1 MSNLREII
9 RKKLKEISATNQG
22 GASFSAG
29 SGETYATPFAFSKSS
44 EPPKYYYKLGY
55 KPVPN
60 KIKGSG
66 LQVKKLF
73 EETDEEIID
82 ETELNEAPPSE
93 DITTIGTNLKK
104 TSPELKKFEDTLTNI
119 SKIELEEEDEILE
132 EKKEKTDVEKF
143 QETRLNEFDQ
153 IQNELN
159 SLISN
164 AKNQTIEY
172 YTSNPG
178 QFSIYKPTSMALEY
192 IKKAKELLSK

>member
-9 RKKLKEISATNQG
+9 RKKLKEMSATNQG

-44 EPPKYYYKLGY
+44 KPPKYYYKLGY

-73 EETDEEIID
+73 EEE
-82 ETELNEAPPSE
+82 
-93 DITTIGTNLKK
+93 
-104 TSPELKKFEDTLTNI
+104 
-119 SKIELEEEDEILE
+119 
-132 EKKEKTDVEKF
+132 KEKTDVKKF
-143 QETRLNEFDQ
+143 QEARLNEFDE

-172 YTSNPG
+172 YTANPG

>member
-1 MSNLREII
+1 MSNLKEII
-9 RKKLKEISATNQG
+9 RKKLKEMSATNQG

-29 SGETYATPFAFSKSS
+29 SGETYATPFAFSKTSK
-44 EPPKYYYKLGY
+44 PPKYYYKLGY
-55 KPVPN
+55 KPVSN

-66 LQVKKLF
+66 LQVKKLW
-73 EETDEEIID
+73 
-82 ETELNEAPPSE
+82 
-93 DITTIGTNLKK
+93 
-104 TSPELKKFEDTLTNI
+104 
-119 SKIELEEEDEILE
+119 EEE
-132 EKKEKTDVEKF
+132 KEKTDVKKF
-143 QETRLNEFDQ
+143 QEARLNEFDE

>member
-1 MSNLREII
+1 MSNLKEII

-22 GASFSAG
+22 GSSFSAG
-29 SGETYATPFAFSKSS
+29 SGETYATPFAFSKTSK
-44 EPPKYYYKLGY
+44 PPKYYYKLGY

-60 KIKGSG
+60 KIKGSS
-66 LQVKKLF
+66 LQVKQLW
-73 EETDEEIID
+73 
-82 ETELNEAPPSE
+82 
-93 DITTIGTNLKK
+93 
-104 TSPELKKFEDTLTNI
+104 
-119 SKIELEEEDEILE
+119 EEE
-132 EKKEKTDVEKF
+132 KEKTDVKKF
-143 QETRLNEFDQ
+143 QEARLNEFDE

-172 YTSNPG
+172 YTANPG

>member
-44 EPPKYYYKLGY
+44 KPPKYYYKLGY

-73 EETDEEIID
+73 EEE
-82 ETELNEAPPSE
+82 
-93 DITTIGTNLKK
+93 
-104 TSPELKKFEDTLTNI
+104 
-119 SKIELEEEDEILE
+119 
-132 EKKEKTDVEKF
+132 KEKTDVKKF
-143 QETRLNEFDQ
+143 QEARLDEFDQ

-172 YTSNPG
+172 YTANPG

>member
-1 MSNLREII
+1 MSNLKEII
-9 RKKLKEISATNQG
+9 RKKLKEMSATNQG

-29 SGETYATPFAFSKSS
+29 SGETYATPFAFSKTSK
-44 EPPKYYYKLGY
+44 PPKYYYKLGY
-55 KPVPN
+55 KPVPK

-73 EETDEEIID
+73 EEE
-82 ETELNEAPPSE
+82 
-93 DITTIGTNLKK
+93 
-104 TSPELKKFEDTLTNI
+104 
-119 SKIELEEEDEILE
+119 
-132 EKKEKTDVEKF
+132 KEKTDVKKF
-143 QETRLNEFDQ
+143 QEARLNEFDQ

-172 YTSNPG
+172 YTANPG

>member
-1 MSNLREII
+1 MSNLKEII
-9 RKKLKEISATNQG
+9 RKKLKEMSATNQG

-44 EPPKYYYKLGY
+44 KPPKYYYKLGY

-73 EETDEEIID
+73 EEEE
-82 ETELNEAPPSE
+82 
-93 DITTIGTNLKK
+93 
-104 TSPELKKFEDTLTNI
+104 
-119 SKIELEEEDEILE
+119 
-132 EKKEKTDVEKF
+132 EKTDVKKF
-143 QETRLNEFDQ
+143 QEARLDEFDQ

-172 YTSNPG
+172 YTANPG

>member
-1 MSNLREII
+1 MSNLKEII
-9 RKKLKEISATNQG
+9 RKKLKEMSATNQG

-29 SGETYATPFAFSKSS
+29 SGETYATPFAFSKTTK
-44 EPPKYYYKLGY
+44 PPKYYYKLGY

-60 KIKGSG
+60 KIKGSS
-66 LQVKKLF
+66 LQVKQLW
-73 EETDEEIID
+73 
-82 ETELNEAPPSE
+82 
-93 DITTIGTNLKK
+93 
-104 TSPELKKFEDTLTNI
+104 
-119 SKIELEEEDEILE
+119 EEE
-132 EKKEKTDVEKF
+132 KEKTDVEKF
-143 QETRLNEFDQ
+143 QEARLNEFDQ

>member
-1 MSNLREII
+1 MSNLKEII
-9 RKKLKEISATNQG
+9 RKKLKEMSATNQG

-29 SGETYATPFAFSKSS
+29 SGETYATPFAFSKTSK
-44 EPPKYYYKLGY
+44 PPKYYYKLGY

-73 EETDEEIID
+73 EEE
-82 ETELNEAPPSE
+82 
-93 DITTIGTNLKK
+93 
-104 TSPELKKFEDTLTNI
+104 
-119 SKIELEEEDEILE
+119 
-132 EKKEKTDVEKF
+132 KEKTDVKKF
-143 QETRLNEFDQ
+143 QEARLNEFDE

-172 YTSNPG
+172 YISNPG

>member
-1 MSNLREII
+1 MSNLKEII
-9 RKKLKEISATNQG
+9 RKKLKEMSATNQG
-22 GASFSAG
+22 DSSFSAG
-29 SGETYATPFAFSKSS
+29 SGETYATPFAVSKTSK
-44 EPPKYYYKLGY
+44 PPKYYYKLGY

-60 KIKGSG
+60 KIKGSS
-66 LQVKKLF
+66 LQVKQLW
-73 EETDEEIID
+73 
-82 ETELNEAPPSE
+82 
-93 DITTIGTNLKK
+93 
-104 TSPELKKFEDTLTNI
+104 
-119 SKIELEEEDEILE
+119 EEE
-132 EKKEKTDVEKF
+132 KEKTDVEKF
-143 QETRLNEFDQ
+143 QEARLNEFDQ

>member
-44 EPPKYYYKLGY
+44 KPPKYYYKLGY

-60 KIKGSG
+60 KIKGSS

-73 EETDEEIID
+73 EEE
-82 ETELNEAPPSE
+82 
-93 DITTIGTNLKK
+93 
-104 TSPELKKFEDTLTNI
+104 
-119 SKIELEEEDEILE
+119 
-132 EKKEKTDVEKF
+132 KEKTDVKKF
-143 QETRLNEFDQ
+143 QEARLNEFDE

-172 YTSNPG
+172 YTANPG

>member
-29 SGETYATPFAFSKSS
+29 SGEIYATPFAFSKSS
-44 EPPKYYYKLGY
+44 KPPKYYYKLGY

-73 EETDEEIID
+73 EEE
-82 ETELNEAPPSE
+82 
-93 DITTIGTNLKK
+93 
-104 TSPELKKFEDTLTNI
+104 
-119 SKIELEEEDEILE
+119 
-132 EKKEKTDVEKF
+132 KEKTDVKKF
-143 QETRLNEFDQ
+143 QEARLNEFDE

-172 YTSNPG
+172 YTANPG

>member
-1 MSNLREII
+1 MSNLKEII

-29 SGETYATPFAFSKSS
+29 SGETYATPFAFSKTSK
-44 EPPKYYYKLGY
+44 PPKYYYKLGY
-55 KPVPN
+55 KPVPK

-66 LQVKKLF
+66 LKVKQLW
-73 EETDEEIID
+73 
-82 ETELNEAPPSE
+82 
-93 DITTIGTNLKK
+93 
-104 TSPELKKFEDTLTNI
+104 
-119 SKIELEEEDEILE
+119 EEE
-132 EKKEKTDVEKF
+132 KEKTDVKKF
-143 QETRLNEFDQ
+143 QEARLNEFDE

>member
-1 MSNLREII
+1 MSNLKEII
-9 RKKLKEISATNQG
+9 RKKLKEMSATNQG

-29 SGETYATPFAFSKSS
+29 SGETYATPFAFSKTTK
-44 EPPKYYYKLGY
+44 PPKYYYKLGY
-55 KPVPN
+55 KPVPK
-60 KIKGSG
+60 KIKGSS
-66 LQVKKLF
+66 LQVKQLW
-73 EETDEEIID
+73 
-82 ETELNEAPPSE
+82 
-93 DITTIGTNLKK
+93 
-104 TSPELKKFEDTLTNI
+104 
-119 SKIELEEEDEILE
+119 EEE
-132 EKKEKTDVEKF
+132 KEKTDVEKF
-143 QETRLNEFDQ
+143 QEARLNEFDQ

>member
-1 MSNLREII
+1 MSNLKEII

-44 EPPKYYYKLGY
+44 KPPKYYYKLGY

-73 EETDEEIID
+73 EEEE
-82 ETELNEAPPSE
+82 
-93 DITTIGTNLKK
+93 
-104 TSPELKKFEDTLTNI
+104 
-119 SKIELEEEDEILE
+119 
-132 EKKEKTDVEKF
+132 EKTDVKKF
-143 QETRLNEFDQ
+143 QEARLDEFDQ

-172 YTSNPG
+172 YTANPG

>member
-44 EPPKYYYKLGY
+44 KPPKYYYKLGY

-73 EETDEEIID
+73 EEE
-82 ETELNEAPPSE
+82 
-93 DITTIGTNLKK
+93 
-104 TSPELKKFEDTLTNI
+104 
-119 SKIELEEEDEILE
+119 
-132 EKKEKTDVEKF
+132 KEKTDVKKF
-143 QETRLNEFDQ
+143 QEARLNEFDE

-172 YTSNPG
+172 YTANPG

>member
-1 MSNLREII
+1 MSNLKEII
-9 RKKLKEISATNQG
+9 RKKLKEMSATNQG
-22 GASFSAG
+22 GSSFSAG
-29 SGETYATPFAFSKSS
+29 SGETYTTPFAFSKTSK
-44 EPPKYYYKLGY
+44 PPKYYYKLGY

-60 KIKGSG
+60 KIKGSS
-66 LQVKKLF
+66 LQVKQLW
-73 EETDEEIID
+73 
-82 ETELNEAPPSE
+82 
-93 DITTIGTNLKK
+93 
-104 TSPELKKFEDTLTNI
+104 
-119 SKIELEEEDEILE
+119 EEE
-132 EKKEKTDVEKF
+132 KEKTDVEKF
-143 QETRLNEFDQ
+143 QEARLNEFDQ

>member
-1 MSNLREII
+1 MSNLKEII
-9 RKKLKEISATNQG
+9 RKKIKEISATNQV

-29 SGETYATPFAFSKSS
+29 SGETYATPFAFSKTSK
-44 EPPKYYYKLGY
+44 PPKYYYKLGY

-60 KIKGSG
+60 KIKGSS
-66 LQVKKLF
+66 LQVKQLW
-73 EETDEEIID
+73 
-82 ETELNEAPPSE
+82 
-93 DITTIGTNLKK
+93 
-104 TSPELKKFEDTLTNI
+104 
-119 SKIELEEEDEILE
+119 EEE
-132 EKKEKTDVEKF
+132 KEKTDVKKF
-143 QETRLNEFDQ
+143 QEARLNEFDE

>member
-1 MSNLREII
+1 MSNLKEII
-9 RKKLKEISATNQG
+9 RKKLKEMSATNQG

-29 SGETYATPFAFSKSS
+29 SGETYATPFAFSKTTK
-44 EPPKYYYKLGY
+44 PPKYYYKLGY

-60 KIKGSG
+60 KIKGSS
-66 LQVKKLF
+66 LQVKQLW
-73 EETDEEIID
+73 
-82 ETELNEAPPSE
+82 
-93 DITTIGTNLKK
+93 
-104 TSPELKKFEDTLTNI
+104 
-119 SKIELEEEDEILE
+119 EEE
-132 EKKEKTDVEKF
+132 KEKTDVKKF
-143 QETRLNEFDQ
+143 QEARLNEFDE

>member
-1 MSNLREII
+1 MSNLKEII

-22 GASFSAG
+22 GSSFSAG
-29 SGETYATPFAFSKSS
+29 SGETYATPFAFSKTSK
-44 EPPKYYYKLGY
+44 PPKYYYKLGY

-60 KIKGSG
+60 KVKGSG
-66 LQVKKLF
+66 LKVKQLW
-73 EETDEEIID
+73 
-82 ETELNEAPPSE
+82 
-93 DITTIGTNLKK
+93 
-104 TSPELKKFEDTLTNI
+104 
-119 SKIELEEEDEILE
+119 EEE
-132 EKKEKTDVEKF
+132 KEKTDVEKF
-143 QETRLNEFDQ
+143 QEARLNEFDQ

-172 YTSNPG
+172 YTANPG

>member
-1 MSNLREII
+1 MSNLKEII
-9 RKKLKEISATNQG
+9 RKKLKEMSATNQG
-22 GASFSAG
+22 GSSFSAG

-44 EPPKYYYKLGY
+44 KPPKYYYKLGY

-73 EETDEEIID
+73 EEEE
-82 ETELNEAPPSE
+82 
-93 DITTIGTNLKK
+93 
-104 TSPELKKFEDTLTNI
+104 
-119 SKIELEEEDEILE
+119 
-132 EKKEKTDVEKF
+132 EKTDVKKF
-143 QETRLNEFDQ
+143 QEARLDEFDQ

-172 YTSNPG
+172 YTANPG

>member
-1 MSNLREII
+1 MSNLKEII

-22 GASFSAG
+22 GSSFSAG
-29 SGETYATPFAFSKSS
+29 SGETYATPFAFSKTSK
-44 EPPKYYYKLGY
+44 PPKYYYKLGY
-55 KPVPN
+55 KPVSN

-66 LQVKKLF
+66 LQVKQLW
-73 EETDEEIID
+73 
-82 ETELNEAPPSE
+82 
-93 DITTIGTNLKK
+93 
-104 TSPELKKFEDTLTNI
+104 
-119 SKIELEEEDEILE
+119 EEE
-132 EKKEKTDVEKF
+132 KEKTDVKKF
-143 QETRLNEFDQ
+143 QEARLNEFDE

-172 YTSNPG
+172 YTANPG

>member
-44 EPPKYYYKLGY
+44 KPPKYYYKLGY

-73 EETDEEIID
+73 EEEE
-82 ETELNEAPPSE
+82 
-93 DITTIGTNLKK
+93 
-104 TSPELKKFEDTLTNI
+104 
-119 SKIELEEEDEILE
+119 
-132 EKKEKTDVEKF
+132 EKTDVKKF
-143 QETRLNEFDQ
+143 QEARLDEFDQ

-172 YTSNPG
+172 YTANPG